1 MSEQRSRRQRLIRLG
16 VSSLIL
22 LTVLGMVLGM
32 VGSAL
37 AAPST
42 APSTAPPGRAGAASS
57 STSASP
63 TSPALSAAPTTPP
76 APVILIAT
84 THLSWADLLAE
95 PSDPAQAQDLAETLL
110 GMASA
115 GAVANLVQRT
125 VSEVTCPAD
134 AWLSLSAGARTR
146 ALPTSPAPGQGCAW
160 PSSWSDAVA
169 TSQEAGYGARPG
181 SLADALARAGRSTL
195 AVGEGASLM
204 LTTSDGV
211 APDTAP
217 TLAQA
222 AEAGLADL
230 TVVDATDPQV
240 LLASLRLAASVEGA
254 RVVVASIAD
263 PTDPGPQVLLLP
275 AGTTSDGAPTSG
287 PTRPA
292 AAAAE
297 DAGALVASPST
308 RRAGLVQLAD
318 LSATVLA
325 ALGAQVPPEMTGRAL
340 TLPAVSPAVGTPPA
354 GAHRAPVEALADEA
368 LHAKASQM
376 TTLPVGGALAIAT
389 LACLAAAAVGLRGP
403 AGRRH
408 LRGTGLAAAWVAAL
422 PVGAWLGA
430 VLPWWRAGASADGE
444 PGWQVV
450 PAALGASAVSALVF
464 LAVLHGLVV
473 VSTGMYERLAQRSHR
488 SEADSAA
495 TPPPRLGPLT
505 LPARTGTPVPALI
518 TVLLLAGATAV
529 VLLADGATGARLGF
543 NGVLGMNAI
552 VAGRFYGLSNTAFA
566 LGAAALVVA
575 VGAGAGTLVEAQPA
589 AWQRRAAALVGVGVP
604 GLVALVVVGLPSL
617 GTDVGGALTLV
628 AALTSLAVGLAGGRI
643 TWCRW
648 IGVGA
653 VAVAVVGVFGVVDHV
668 TGSGTHMGRFVDQL
682 QDGTAATTIRRKALA
697 LVAPFMSSP
706 AALGALL
713 VAAAVIATAWWWYA
727 RERRACQEG
736 ASRYASLDVRGPV
749 PGWLVPVLRA
759 LLVLVVVEVLVNDS
773 GASMAV
779 LSVSCAAPLLLALGC
794 AHLRSRA
801 LRARTESTH

>member
-32 VGSAL
+32 VGTAL

-42 APSTAPPGRAGAASS
+42 APPGPTGSARPTDPVASAPFA
-57 STSASP
+57 TP
-63 TSPALSAAPTTPP
+63 TPRP

-84 THLSWADLLAE
+84 THLSWAQLLAE

-230 TVVDATDPQV
+230 TVVDAADPQV
-240 LLASLRLAASVEGA
+240 LLTSLRLAASVEGA

-275 AGTTSDGAPTSG
+275 AGTTGAEDPVFGPARPAGAPG
-287 PTRPA
+287 
-292 AAAAE
+292 E
-297 DAGALVASPST
+297 EAGALVASPST

-354 GAHRAPVEALADEA
+354 GAHRAPVQALADEA

-389 LACLAAAAVGLRGP
+389 LACLAAAAASLRGP
-403 AGRRH
+403 AGRRR
-408 LRGTGLAAAWVAAL
+408 LRSV
-422 PVGAWLGA
+422 
-430 VLPWWRAGASADGE
+430 R
-444 PGWQVV
+444 
-450 PAALGASAVSALVF
+450 
-464 LAVLHGLVV
+464 
-473 VSTGMYERLAQRSHR
+473 
-488 SEADSAA
+488 
-495 TPPPRLGPLT
+495 
-505 LPARTGTPVPALI
+505 
-518 TVLLLAGATAV
+518 ATAV
-529 VLLADGATGARLGF
+529 RSRASKGPACPPRSRTAHRTTVASQTTT
-543 NGVLGMNAI
+543 AI
-552 VAGRFYGLSNTAFA
+552 PAE
-566 LGAAALVVA
+566 AASLV
-575 VGAGAGTLVEAQPA
+575 TR
-589 AWQRRAAALVGVGVP
+589 WVP
-604 GLVALVVVGLPSL
+604 SSL
-617 GTDVGGALTLV
+617 GTITKTVPN
-628 AALTSLAVGLAGGRI
+628 RI
-643 TWCRW
+643 
-648 IGVGA
+648 V
-653 VAVAVVGVFGVVDHV
+653 
-668 TGSGTHMGRFVDQL
+668 
-682 QDGTAATTIRRKALA
+682 
-697 LVAPFMSSP
+697 
-706 AALGALL
+706 
-713 VAAAVIATAWWWYA
+713 
-727 RERRACQEG
+727 
-736 ASRYASLDVRGPV
+736 
-749 PGWLVPVLRA
+749 
-759 LLVLVVVEVLVNDS
+759 
-773 GASMAV
+773 
-779 LSVSCAAPLLLALGC
+779 
-794 AHLRSRA
+794 
-801 LRARTESTH
+801 